1 MSLYSSFDQR
11 VLIPLA
17 DKLKGRDLHGAF
29 EEALRTEWFSET
41 QLQEL
46 QNQRLKRLIT
56 HCYNN
61 VPYYRGVF
69 DERNLTPDDIQTTD
83 DLVKLPIL
91 TRQIVRDHY
100 DELISKD
107 VDKRTFKK
115 GSTGGSTG
123 TPMQYLEDFD
133 TWNAFRGL
141 RSRGWLWA
149 GFNVGE
155 KMYSLAGN
163 SLVKKN
169 TSGKTLLQQNLFD
182 RVLMRNKKHDCTDI
196 SNEALE
202 RYYKSL
208 MKYKPA
214 AIRGYGSSLYFL
226 ARYIEQN
233 DLPTCEVKVV
243 FTTGE
248 KLQLEYRNKLQEVF
262 HAPVFDAYGASDGGV
277 NAYECYMHEGL
288 HIGEE
293 SCVLEIVDNNG
304 NPLPYGEVGYVITTD
319 LYNYAFPFLRYKV
332 GDMAYIKKDLCSCG
346 RKHRLL
352 GEVIGREGRAI
363 FNKQGRPF
371 SSIIIN
377 HMMFQDLDNH
387 TEKTCQTY
395 EKKIDRY
402 QIRQDK
408 EGDITVLI
416 KPVERDEPLS
426 TFNYIKE
433 NFEKHFPDIK
443 VTIEF
448 VESIPT
454 LASGKE
460 DFCISE
466 YEYKGDSK

>member
-1 MSLYSSFDQR
+1 MSLYSYIDQK
-11 VLIPLA
+11 VLIPIG
-17 DKLKGRDLHGAF
+17 DRLKDRDLTGAF
-29 EEALRTEWFSET
+29 EEVLRTEWFSET
-41 QLQEL
+41 QLHEL

-56 HCYNN
+56 HCYHN
-61 VPYYRGVF
+61 VPYYRSVF
-69 DERNLTPDDIQTTD
+69 DERHLTPDDIQTTA

-100 DELISKD
+100 DELISND
-107 VDKRTFKK
+107 VDKRSYKK

-123 TPMQYLEDFD
+123 SPMQYLEDFD
-133 TWNAFRGL
+133 TWSAFRGM

-169 TSGKTLLQQNLFD
+169 TSGKKLLQQDLFD

-196 SNEALE
+196 SNEALA

-208 MKYKPA
+208 MHYKPS

-226 ARYIEQN
+226 ARYVEQN
-233 DLPTCEVKVV
+233 NLPTPKVKAV

-262 HAPVFDAYGASDGGV
+262 RAPVFDAYGASDGGV

-293 SCVLEIVDNNG
+293 SVVLEIVDNKGDIVPN
-304 NPLPYGEVGYVITTD
+304 GEVGHVITTD
-319 LYNYAFPFLRYKV
+319 LYNFAFPFIRYKV

-363 FNKQGRPF
+363 FNKEGRPF

-377 HMMFQDLDNH
+377 HMMFKDLDNH
-387 TEKTCQTY
+387 TEETCQTY

-408 EGDITVLI
+408 NGDITVLI
-416 KPVERDEPLS
+416 KPVNKKEQLS

-433 NFEKHFPDIK
+433 NFDNHFPDIK
-443 VTIEF
+443 VSIVF
-448 VESIPT
+448 VDNIPT
-454 LASGKE
+454 LPSGKE
-460 DFCISE
+460 EFCISE
-466 YEYKGDSK
+466 YEYHGDSK

>member
-1 MSLYSSFDQR
+1 MSLYSYIDRQL
-11 VLIPLA
+11 LIPLA
-17 DKLKGRDLHGAF
+17 DRLKGRDLHGAF
-29 EEALRTEWFSET
+29 KESLRTEWFTESQLR
-41 QLQEL
+41 QLQNE
-46 QNQRLKRLIT
+46 RLRRLII

-61 VPYYRGVF
+61 VPYYRRVF
-69 DERNLTPDDIQTTD
+69 EERNLTPDDIQTTE

-91 TRQIVRDHY
+91 TRGIVREHH

-107 VDKRTFKK
+107 HEKRHYKR
-115 GSTGGSTG
+115 GATGGSTG

-133 TWNAFRGL
+133 SWNAFRGM

-169 TSGKTLLQQNLFD
+169 TSGKVLLQQDIFD

-196 SNEALE
+196 STEALAE
-202 RYYKSL
+202 YYKSL
-208 MKYKPA
+208 MKYKPD

-226 ARYIEQN
+226 ARYVEQN
-233 DLPTCEVKVV
+233 HLPTGKIKAV

-248 KLQLEYRNKLQEVF
+248 KLQLEYRKKLQEVF
-262 HAPVFDAYGASDGGV
+262 QAPVFDAYGASDGGV

-293 SCVLEIVDNNG
+293 SCVVEIVDNNG
-304 NPLPYGEVGYVITTD
+304 NLLPNGEVGHVITTD

-332 GDMAYIKKDLCSCG
+332 GDMAYIKEEMCTCG
-346 RKHRLL
+346 RKQRLL

-377 HMMFQDLDNH
+377 HFMFKDLDNH
-387 TEKTCQTY
+387 SAETCQTY
-395 EKKIDRY
+395 ENKIDRY
-402 QIRQDK
+402 QIRQDR
-408 EGDITVLI
+408 EGDITVAI
-416 KPVERDEPLS
+416 KPMSKDEPLT
-426 TFNYIKE
+426 TFDYIKE

-466 YEYKGDSK
+466 YKWKAE